1 MEETQLIVL
10 KEFEVRFSEVD
21 SMGIVWHGSYANYFE
36 DGRAAFGKKF
46 GLGYMLMFQ
55 NGFYAPLVDLNFQF
69 KKPLPYETKAVVE
82 TKYINTPAA
91 KILFEYR
98 IFLPEDNSTIC
109 TGSST
114 QVFLDKN
121 YQLEWFNPPFYEEW
135 KTKMG
140 LTDTE

>member
-1 MEETQLIVL
+1 MEEVGLIAL

-21 SMGIVWHGSYANYFE
+21 SMGIVWHGSYVKYFE
-36 DGRAAFGKKF
+36 DGREEFGKKF
-46 GLGYMLMFQ
+46 GIGYMHIFR

-69 KKPLPYETKAVVE
+69 KKPLPYETTAIVE

-91 KILFEYR
+91 KIQFEYR
-98 IFLPEDNSTIC
+98 IFLPSDNSIIC

-121 YQLEWFNPPFYEEW
+121 YQLIWFIPPFYDEW
-135 KTKMG
+135 KTRYG
-140 LTDTE
+140 LI

>member
-1 MEETQLIVL
+1 MEETQLIAL

-46 GLGYMLMFQ
+46 GLGYLLMFQ

-69 KKPLPYETKAVVE
+69 KKPLSYETQAIVE

-98 IFLPEDNSTIC
+98 IFLPGDDSTIC
-109 TGSST
+109 TGVST

-121 YQLEWFNPPFYEEW
+121 YELQWFNPLFYEQW
-135 KTKMG
+135 KVKMG
-140 LTDTE
+140 LI

>member
-1 MEETQLIVL
+1 MEEVQLIAL

-21 SMGIVWHGSYANYFE
+21 SMGIVWHGSYVKYFE
-36 DGRAAFGKKF
+36 DGREEFGKKY
-46 GLGYMLMFQ
+46 GIGYMHIFR

-69 KKPLPYETKAVVE
+69 KKPLPYETRAMVE

-91 KILFEYR
+91 KIQFEYR
-98 IFLPEDNSTIC
+98 IFLPTDNTIIC

-121 YQLEWFNPPFYEEW
+121 YQLIWFIPPFYDEW
-135 KTKMG
+135 KTRHG
-140 LTDTE
+140 LI